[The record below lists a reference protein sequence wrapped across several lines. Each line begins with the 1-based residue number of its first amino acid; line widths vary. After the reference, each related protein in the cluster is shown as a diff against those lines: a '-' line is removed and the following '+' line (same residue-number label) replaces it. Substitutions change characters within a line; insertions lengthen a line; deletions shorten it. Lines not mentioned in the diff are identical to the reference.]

1 VSVPEDRGRTRKES
15 DALLLALAI
24 PCFVYFLIVYVL
36 PPPLPIQPEAH
47 LLESSWH
54 IVLTDAFLRGAQFGR
69 DIVYTYG
76 PWGFVENPQGDP
88 RIYPWLFGARLLI
101 ALAFVLGT
109 SLIVVRRIAVRTTRS
124 LVGRFLFIA
133 WVALLS
139 DPVYVLPMILLAV
152 ESFSDRERDRMLTP
166 IAHLLAVACALTM
179 WIKFTSFVTVGALA
193 AALAVQNLMR
203 RRRSVIPLEI
213 FAAALAFWVLA
224 GQSLFG
230 LPSFLH
236 GALSTALSYSAA
248 MSLPGPYGELG
259 VVAALMAAIAIPAAV
274 LFHYRRP
281 WSLWPSLCWIG
292 LLFFLQLKE
301 AFVRYDPFH
310 VWMGIVNA
318 LLPCALLLICIA
330 GFFDPESSY
339 PPVFR
344 VLTRVCAAC
353 VVLLSVVLTAM
364 EIPTRAGLERYQML
378 GRNMNAVK
386 ALASGR
392 SLSVDYRRQLEEF
405 RRREPLRQ
413 VAGTADF
420 FPDEP
425 ARLYGNSLRVRLP
438 PIPQAFEAY
447 NSYLSGLNAS
457 LFRGPSRPDF
467 VFFDIAP
474 IDARYPS
481 AADPFSW
488 LALMNCYLPAGNS
501 GRFLVLRAAGCED
514 ASLDLIA
521 ETRVRAGQ
529 SIAVPV
535 GGDYPV
541 WVEVDMRLNRRGS
554 IVAALT
560 SPPDMTL
567 AVHTALGR
575 RVFSLS
581 AETGR
586 TGFLLSPLLLDP
598 ASFGN
603 LFVEGGIDPRT
614 EVRDLSIVQS
624 DRARRLYEPA
634 IGLRLYKVV
643 LRHRALAPNG
653 EPVVINRK
661 EAGYPP
667 LRRLS
672 ASRGLKALQVTGTG
686 TVARWASFN

>member
-1 VSVPEDRGRTRKES
+1 MNVLEKRCPAPVYSPDRSEGKQRS
-15 DALLLALAI
+15 DAFFLALAI
-24 PCFVYFLIVYVL
+24 PCFVYLLIVYVL
-36 PPPLPIQPEAH
+36 PPPLPVRHEAN
-47 LLESSWH
+47 LLDPSWQV
-54 IVLTDAFLRGAQFGR
+54 VLTDGFLRSAQFGR

-76 PWGFVENPQGDP
+76 PWGFVETPRGDP

-109 SLIVVRRIAVRTTRS
+109 SLIAVRLIPAGTTRS

-152 ESFSDRERDRMLTP
+152 ESLSAREKDRTVRP
-166 IAHLLAVACALTM
+166 IVHLLAIACALTM

-193 AALAVQNLMR
+193 ATLALQDLIG
-203 RRRSVIPLEI
+203 RRRSIIPLEI
-213 FAAALAFWVLA
+213 PAAAFSFWLLA
-224 GQSLFG
+224 GQSPFG

-236 GALSTALSYSAA
+236 GALSTALSYSSE
-248 MSLPGPYGELG
+248 MSRPGPYGELG
-259 VVAALMAAIAIPAAV
+259 FVAAMLSAIAIPAAI

-318 LLPCALLLICIA
+318 LLPCALLLICLA
-330 GFFDPESSY
+330 GFFNPPTSY
-339 PPVFR
+339 PPIFR

-353 VVLLSVVLTAM
+353 VVLLSVVLTAT

-378 GRNMNAVK
+378 GQNMDAVK
-386 ALASGR
+386 ALVSGR
-392 SLSVDYRRQLEEF
+392 SLSAGYRRQLEEF
-405 RRREPLRQ
+405 RHTEPLRK

-420 FPDEP
+420 FPNDQVL
-425 ARLYGNSLRVRLP
+425 LYGNSLQVRPP

-447 NSYLSGLNAS
+447 NSYLSGRNAS
-457 LFRGPSRPDF
+457 FFRSLNRPDF

-474 IDARYPS
+474 IDSRYPS
-481 AADPFSW
+481 AADPLSW
-488 LALMNCYLPAGNS
+488 LALMDCYLPAGNS
-501 GRFLVLRAAGCED
+501 GRYLVLRAAGCED
-514 ASLDLIA
+514 TSLDLIA
-521 ETRVRAGQ
+521 ERSVRAGQ
-529 SIAVPV
+529 NIAVPV

-541 WVEVDMRLNRRGS
+541 WVEIDMRLTRPGS
-554 IVAALT
+554 IIAALA
-560 SPPDMTL
+560 SPPDTRL
-567 AVHTALGR
+567 AVKTALGPHSFR
-575 RVFSLS
+575 LS
-581 AETGR
+581 TENAR
-586 TGFLLSPLLLDP
+586 TGFLLSPLLPDP

-614 EVRDLSIVQS
+614 EVRELSIVQP

-643 LRHRALAPNG
+643 QKNKRSQAKPPAPPKTNPGLA
-653 EPVVINRK
+653 VV
-661 EAGYPP
+661 G
-667 LRRLS
+667 
-672 ASRGLKALQVTGTG
+672 
-686 TVARWASFN
+686 